1 MAGSELIHSIKITG
15 AVSHF
20 ILKKT
25 VVSNYAYPRAEI
37 VHESFLC
44 KITTDRSAITSVKG
58 YKFIVFLASKWSF
71 LKWWM
76 YNTIFLHSI
85 FSFKFKKFKNERKY
99 VFRTIYTLNPHFFNT
114 GPNFHV
120 PFMEHCRQ
128 GEQFGPW
135 ISENIAVISQTIFNL
150 ITTH

>member
-25 VVSNYAYPRAEI
+25 VVSNYEYPRAEI

-44 KITTDRSAITSVKG
+44 KITTDRSAITSEKG

-71 LKWWM
+71 LK
-76 YNTIFLHSI
+76 
-85 FSFKFKKFKNERKY
+85 
-99 VFRTIYTLNPHFFNT
+99 
-114 GPNFHV
+114 
-120 PFMEHCRQ
+120 
-128 GEQFGPW
+128 
-135 ISENIAVISQTIFNL
+135 
-150 ITTH
+150 